1 MGRPATQNQAR
12 TGVQQHHEARGE
24 AGHNAPAPGADSQG
38 ADEPRVQPTAQA
50 KLMLPAEED
59 KLGLHCPVQPVFP
72 PTRCSSASNPQSLIT
87 HQGEAPR
94 IPGQNPTPTPE
105 GLLLQVICLQ

>member
-24 AGHNAPAPGADSQG
+24 ASHDAPAIGADSQG

-50 KLMLPAEED
+50 ELMLPAED
-59 KLGLHCPVQPVFP
+59 KLGLHRPVQPVFSP
-72 PTRCSSASNPQSLIT
+72 SRCSSASNRQSLIT

-94 IPGQNPTPTPE
+94 IPGQSPTPTPE